1 MLRIGD
7 EVIVRLDYIG
17 SIFDGLEFKGK
28 IVNILNEDYMI
39 IVGNGNKILC
49 KKTEIKKIN
58 KEIENE

>member
-39 IVGNGNKILC
+39 IVSNGNKILC